1 VGEVDGAAQ
10 AAVTATSD
18 DAGTPTIRIAG
29 ELDMSNVAGV
39 EAEIGRLRAE
49 MAAPPA
55 FELSDLEFIDS
66 SGLAMFLR
74 LFDAT
79 GPVHIL
85 GASDAVRLVIDS
97 TGLGDVLRVEP

>member
-1 VGEVDGAAQ
+1 VGAVEGAAQ
-10 AAVTATSD
+10 AEVTATSD

-39 EAEIGRLRAE
+39 EAEVGRLRAE
-49 MAAPPA
+49 MSAAPA
-55 FELSDLEFIDS
+55 FDLSRLEFIDS

-74 LFDAT
+74 LFDAA
-79 GPVHIL
+79 GPVHIR